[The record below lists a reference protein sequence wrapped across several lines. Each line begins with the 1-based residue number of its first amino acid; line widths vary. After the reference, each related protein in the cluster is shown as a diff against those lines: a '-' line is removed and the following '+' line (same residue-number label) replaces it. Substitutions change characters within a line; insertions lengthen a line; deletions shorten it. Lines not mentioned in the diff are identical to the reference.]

1 MKRVVDQTK
10 AEDLKE
16 TTHERENGIHGLET
30 VSSDAVL
37 LGLHTAGGLETES
50 QVLPAFKC
58 GVSLAP
64 SSVLVCD

>member
-37 LGLHTAGGLETES
+37 
-50 QVLPAFKC
+50 PAFKC